1 MTNFTNENILKDGNS
16 IYYAPDGWNTPWS
29 ERMFLGRFKYSTSPF
44 TMGKFK
50 AQLKKRFTVEA
61 YAAKRELG
69 LAPLEIL
76 KEDDP
81 VWYDKIVYKFKEK
94 RSNY

>member
-1 MTNFTNENILKDGNS
+1 MTKFTNENILKDGNS
-16 IYYAPDGWNTPWS
+16 IYYAPDGWETPWS
-29 ERMFLGRFKYSTSPF
+29 ERMFIARFKYPTSPF

-50 AQLKKRFTVEA
+50 TQLKKRFTVEA

-81 VWYDKIVYKFKEK
+81 VWYDNIVYKF
-94 RSNY
+94 NNTLYY